1 MKSLFTKFVLLAAAC
16 AWTTQAVAQSDS
28 EAFKFLEKV
37 SGEHKRVNEK
47 QMVSSNLQVHSKDLK
62 AQKTAQMQVVGQINI
77 AINNL
82 KTLKDF
88 KGSDLRQGHLKMYD
102 ALLKT
107 YNGEYEKLF
116 ALAKTA
122 EETVETMEAY
132 LKLKDEAYDKVNLLS
147 DSVRTL
153 NRAFAAANNINLTNS
168 ENESAKKFNQA
179 MSLVGAYRRK
189 VFMEHFKIEKRFA
202 PMIDDLNKNKGKK
215 MASFIAPMQK
225 TCEEVL
231 LALTKIGEYDGDGR
245 ILKVVKEEAEFYL
258 AECKQNL
265 PTIAKI
271 MAKEKFESNEDVD
284 TFNKWN
290 RNFVEKSN
298 KLMQKYGEEEER
310 LWDKHTPVYKGAKK

>member
-16 AWTTQAVAQSDS
+16 AWTTQAFAQSNT
-28 EAFKFLEKV
+28 EAVKFFERINN
-37 SGEHKRVNEK
+37 EMTRVNEK
-47 QMVSSNLQVHSKDLK
+47 QMLNSNAQVHSKDVK
-62 AQKTAQMQVVGQINI
+62 TQKTAQMQVVGQINI
-77 AINNL
+77 AISNL
-82 KTLKDF
+82 KTVKDF
-88 KGSDLRQGHLKMYD
+88 KGSTLRQGHLKMYD

-122 EETVETMEAY
+122 EETVETMDAY
-132 LKLKDEAYDKVNLLS
+132 LKLKEDANERVNKLG

-153 NRAFAAANNINLTNS
+153 NRAFAAENGINLIDGET
-168 ENESAKKFNQA
+168 EAAKKFEQA

-189 VFMEHFKIEKRFA
+189 IFMEHFKIEKRFA

-215 MASFIAPMQK
+215 MASFIEPMQK

-231 LALTKIGEYDGDGR
+231 LALTKIGEYDGDAR
-245 ILKVVKEEAEFYL
+245 IMKVVKEEAEFYL

-271 MAKEKFESNEDVD
+271 MAKEKLESKEDVD
-284 TFNKWN
+284 MYNKWN
-290 RNFVEKSN
+290 RSFVEKSN
-298 KLMQKYGEEEER
+298 KLMQKYSEEEDR